1 MFVSDILH
9 AAFKQLFQI
18 NPASLAVMKKTSLIK
33 LMVALSTTLLAGCSS
48 IPLMTPDMAM
58 QSPHKVKLEG
68 AQGAISNAQSKAILA
83 KLKKNGDD
91 TNIFDKHLALESE
104 IVGSPLVIGN
114 KVDLLIDGPTT
125 YKAMIQAIESAKD
138 HINME
143 TYIIEDDE
151 IGQKFAALLIGKQ
164 KSGVQVNLIYDS
176 VGSSSTPKEFFKML
190 TDAGVNVLEYNP
202 INPLDTRKDWD
213 VNQRDHRKLLIVDG
227 QIAFIGGINISSV
240 YSSGS
245 FGGGA
250 SGKQKSKPKKAL
262 MDTDAANALYPNIG
276 NSNLGPISTNSST
289 QVEAVSELEGTPW
302 RDTHMQ
308 MTGPVVAEF
317 QKLFFETWT
326 AQKGQ
331 AFAQKNYFPVLTNQ
345 GNEIV
350 RAIGSSP
357 DEPYSQ
363 IYSTLISAINSSET
377 QVFLTNAYF
386 VPDPQLLASLKEAV
400 VRGVDVRLLLP
411 EKTDSSL
418 VLHASRSFYDEL
430 LTAGVKIYERQG
442 ALLHAKTALIDG
454 VWSTIGST
462 NLDWRSFVHN
472 QEINAVMLGQD
483 FGAKMQQTFEKDL
496 TVSKQITLEAWRA
509 RPIATR
515 LKEKAARLWARF
527 L

>member
-1 MFVSDILH
+1 MQ
-9 AAFKQLFQI
+9 KI
-18 NPASLAVMKKTSLIK
+18 NLIK
-33 LMVALSTTLLAGCSS
+33 LATALCATLIVGCSS
-48 IPLMTPDMAM
+48 IPLMVPDMA
-58 QSPHKVKLEG
+58 QSSNKVNLEG
-68 AQGAISNAQSKAILA
+68 AHGSLSNAQSKAILTR
-83 KLKKNGDD
+83 LKKDGDD
-91 TNIFDKHLALESE
+91 TNIFDRHLALESE
-104 IVGSPLVIGN
+104 IVGSPLIIGN
-114 KVDLLIDGPTT
+114 KVDLLIDGPST
-125 YKAMIQAIESAKD
+125 YSAMMQAIEGAKD

-151 IGQKFAALLIGKQ
+151 IGQKFAAMFIQKQ
-164 KSGVQVNLIYDS
+164 QSGVQVNLIYDS
-176 VGSSSTPKEFFKML
+176 VGSSSTPKAFFEKL
-190 TDAGVNVLEYNP
+190 TDAGINVLEYNP
-202 INPLDTRKDWD
+202 INPLDTRKGWD

-227 QIAFIGGINISSV
+227 EIAFVGGINISSV

-250 SGKQKSKPKKAL
+250 SGKRKGSPEKAKVKS
-262 MDTDAANALYPNIG
+262 DSANALYPNIG
-276 NSNLGPISTNSST
+276 NSNLGPVSSNYSTEAQAISD
-289 QVEAVSELEGTPW
+289 LEGTPW

-317 QKLFFETWT
+317 QKLFFETWA

-331 AFAQKNYFPVLTNQ
+331 AFAQKNYYPALSIQ

-363 IYSTLISAINSSET
+363 IYSTLISAINSAET

-400 VRGVDVRLLLP
+400 ARGADVRLLLP
-411 EKTDSSL
+411 EKTDSLL
-418 VLHASRSFYDEL
+418 VFYASRSFYDEL
-430 LTAGVKIYERQG
+430 LSSGIKIYERQG

-462 NLDWRSFVHN
+462 NLDWRSFVNN

-483 FGAKMQQTFEKDL
+483 FGAKMQAAFEKDL
-496 TVSKQITLEAWRA
+496 ASSKLVTLEAWRA
-509 RPIATR
+509 RSVAAR
-515 LKEKAARLWARF
+515 LKEKAARLWAR
-527 L
+527 LL